1 MAAFPINSNF
11 QGNFVIQLVPVD
23 TDDTMDPV
31 PEKGAYHS
39 VNRRVA
45 PQLDKVI
52 RVRLH
57 NAGDFYPRSIK
68 VSDANWR
75 PIETLDIIFA
85 DQLSLGD
92 RRDGV

>member
-11 QGNFVIQLVPVD
+11 QGDFVLQLVPVD
-23 TDDTMDPV
+23 TDDTMDQV
-31 PEKGAYHS
+31 AEKCAYHS

-45 PQLDKVI
+45 PQPDKVM

-57 NAGDFYPRSIK
+57 DKGDFYPRDMK

-75 PIETLDIIFA
+75 PTETVDIIFA
-85 DQLSLGD
+85 DQ
-92 RRDGV
+92 